1 MQLTLCIFAGN
12 ALFHSFCWGNQSF
25 RFLNFHPSN
34 SYICTNYKMSCIS
47 VCMPLW
53 GKSGA
58 GSSFHTFWGGGSRR
72 AGGMMCAPRVLFLDF
87 VKAGKISV
95 DGPGN
100 DLRFKSPGLNRYLG
114 GLRCTK
120 SLAAPSTKTSNASPR
135 AMKHAREQNG
145 GSRPSASHPTSRH
158 ATAA

>member
-1 MQLTLCIFAGN
+1 
-12 ALFHSFCWGNQSF
+12 
-25 RFLNFHPSN
+25 
-34 SYICTNYKMSCIS
+34 
-47 VCMPLW
+47 
-53 GKSGA
+53 
-58 GSSFHTFWGGGSRR
+58 
-72 AGGMMCAPRVLFLDF
+72 MMYAPRVLFLDF